1 MSPFDCFGKNR
12 RNQKAIEKGL
22 LYMLF
27 GRLQDELEAALEHRV
42 MVTAFT
48 YKKSLYF
55 IESHLRSSR

>member
-27 GRLQDELEAALEHRV
+27 GRLQDELEAVLEHRV

-48 YKKSLYF
+48 YKKITLF
-55 IESHLRSSR
+55 H